1 MHFRVK
7 MYLSL
12 IQFIYNR
19 SREVIF
25 MLNQRYRAF
34 SISAA
39 EGSFTRA
46 AEIMHYSPSAVSQLV
61 SALEKEL
68 GFTLLLRHRRG
79 VALTSEGATVLPV
92 IRELLH
98 QEERLEQLTADL
110 QGLSVGMINIGAY
123 SSIASHWLPGL
134 INHFMTE
141 YPGIKISMMEGIRQE
156 NEEWLNNHLVDLAFF
171 SYKKGMTYDWIPLA
185 DDPMVAV
192 LPETHPRAGDD
203 SYPLHEVRKESF
215 IMPAL
220 GRDDDVLELFRKNRI
235 DPKITFSTLENF
247 AALALIEQG
256 MGMSIMNDLI
266 TRNYQCRV
274 VKLPLDPP
282 QHISLGIAV
291 PSLDSA
297 SPAVRRFI
305 DFAVERLRK

>member
-1 MHFRVK
+1 
-7 MYLSL
+7 
-12 IQFIYNR
+12 
-19 SREVIF
+19 

-34 SISAA
+34 SVSAA

-68 GFTLLLRHRRG
+68 GFSLLLRHRRG
-79 VALTSEGATVLPV
+79 VSLTQEGATVLPV

-98 QEERLEQLTADL
+98 QEERLEQVTADIN
-110 QGLSVGMINIGAY
+110 GLSVGMINIGAY
-123 SSIASHWLPGL
+123 SSIASHWLPEL
-134 INHFMTE
+134 IKHFTSE
-141 YPGIKISMMEGIRQE
+141 YPGIKINMMEGIRQE
-156 NEEWLNNHLVDLAFF
+156 NEEWLSNHIVDLAFF
-171 SYKKGMTYDWIPLA
+171 SYKKGMNYDWVPLA
-185 DDPMVAV
+185 DDPMIAV
-192 LPETHPRAGDD
+192 LPETHLRAHDT
-203 SYPLHEVRKESF
+203 SYPLHDVKKESF

-220 GRDDDVLELFRKNRI
+220 GRDDDVLELFRKIKVEPN
-235 DPKITFSTLENF
+235 ITFSTLENF
-247 AALALIEQG
+247 AALSLIEQG

-266 TRNYQCRV
+266 TRNFQCRV

-291 PSLDSA
+291 PSLENA

-305 DFAVERLRK
+305 DFAVEKLRKL

>member
-1 MHFRVK
+1 
-7 MYLSL
+7 
-12 IQFIYNR
+12 
-19 SREVIF
+19 

-79 VALTSEGATVLPV
+79 VVLTAEGNTVLPV

-98 QEERLEQLTADL
+98 QEERLEQMTADIN
-110 QGLSVGMINIGAY
+110 GLSVGVINIGAY

-134 INHFMTE
+134 INQFTAE
-141 YPGIKISMMEGIRQE
+141 YPGIKINMMEGIRQE
-156 NEEWLNNHLVDLAFF
+156 NEEWLSNHLVDMAFF
-171 SYKKGMTYDWIPLA
+171 SYKKRMNYDWIPLA
-185 DDPMVAV
+185 EDPMIAV
-192 LPETHPRAGDD
+192 LPESHPRAHDE
-203 SYPLHEVRKESF
+203 SYPLSEVKKESF

-220 GRDDDVLELFRKNRI
+220 GRDDDVLEVFKKNRI
-235 DPKITFSTLENF
+235 EPKITFSTLENF

-266 TRNYQCRV
+266 TRNYQCNV

-282 QHISLGIAV
+282 QYITLGIAI
-291 PSLDSA
+291 PSLENA
-297 SPAVRRFI
+297 SPAVRRFV
-305 DFAVERLRK
+305 DFAVEKLRRA